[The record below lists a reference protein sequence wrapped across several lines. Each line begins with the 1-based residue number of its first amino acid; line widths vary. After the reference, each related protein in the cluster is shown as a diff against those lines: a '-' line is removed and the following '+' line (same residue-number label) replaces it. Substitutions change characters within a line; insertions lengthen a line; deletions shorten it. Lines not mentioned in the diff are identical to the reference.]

1 MKNIITAALWAGFLV
16 QAGVQVLL
24 WDRVKKLEQ
33 EPKEKPAEE
42 NPAVLETESWEKLW
56 ARGLEGIMSYG
67 MNDALGK
74 REAEE

>member
-56 ARGLEGIMSYG
+56 AKGLEGIMSYG
-67 MNDALGK
+67 VDDARGE
-74 REAEE
+74 RRNSE

>member
-33 EPKEKPAEE
+33 EQKEKPAEGS
-42 NPAVLETESWEKLW
+42 PATLETDAWEKLW
-56 ARGLEGIMSYG
+56 AKGLEGIMSYG
-67 MNDALGK
+67 VADARGE
-74 REAEE
+74 RRNGE